1 MEIKPLLDYETILAN
16 THQPIHFALQ
26 LGANEID
33 SKREQPLDFCVVLD
47 RSASMGGEP
56 LNQAKAAAI
65 LAVRNLRKHDRFALI
80 IFNQEAHTLFPL
92 QKVTDKAELTRQIQ
106 SIRAGGGTNL
116 TGGWMLGR
124 DALKQGSSSTTRRLL
139 LLSDGQLN
147 QGITD
152 TDQVLGII
160 FSGLKN
166 DQIRTS
172 SLGFGEHY
180 DEDLLSELA
189 NRTNGQFYDANSAD
203 KLPPIFEAELD
214 GLQRISAQNIRVRLK
229 PLDFCDNLQPL
240 GTQPSV
246 TLPDGRMEY
255 SLGDLVSGEEQ
266 VVCWSMDGLPM
277 PCVDGQPV
285 TSLEGEGLL
294 DVEVVYDEI
303 REEGIGS
310 ETFHQIIRIKA
321 TQDPAE
327 VTPNGQVVSWTSIQ
341 RSGKTISEAT
351 KLMDKYDVEGALNLL
366 NTSIERLQ
374 ALENVDDLKDAIN
387 PLALLRDNIRDGRYD
402 AGTRKR
408 AYFKSRNALYMKSKS
423 LWTLDDPMPNYI
435 ERSISG
441 EKNTDKQ

>member
-80 IFNQEAHTLFPL
+80 IFNQEARTLFPL

-441 EKNTDKQ
+441 KKNTDKQ